1 MITRPHFPVHTFLF
15 LLISFFAG
23 TQVPKNCTQ
32 DLFLPNSPTKCSAV
46 TNEECNYVCEPGYL
60 KMGAHVC
67 QANGRFAGGACN
79 PAICSDGNTIP
90 NSRTACRGRVGD
102 VCSASPHPPA
112 PFPVSM
118 VCH

>member
-1 MITRPHFPVHTFLF
+1 MLF

-102 VCSASPHPPA
+102 VCSASPHPPP